1 MKNILTKI
9 DNIIYNI
16 INNIIIIYNMEHNN
30 TNTEEEDTI
39 QSLKLKNN
47 NLKNYIE
54 TLNPLEYKAL
64 AISIR
69 ELETSFSLE
78 KSIGYISYIKSLK

>member
-1 MKNILTKI
+1 
-9 DNIIYNI
+9 
-16 INNIIIIYNMEHNN
+16 MEHNN

-47 NLKNYIE
+47 NQKKYIE

>member
-1 MKNILTKI
+1 
-9 DNIIYNI
+9 
-16 INNIIIIYNMEHNN
+16 MEHKN
-30 TNTEEEDTI
+30 TNTNFEDTI

-47 NLKNYIE
+47 TLKNYIE
-54 TLNPLEYKAL
+54 SLNPLEYKAL

>member
-1 MKNILTKI
+1 
-9 DNIIYNI
+9 
-16 INNIIIIYNMEHNN
+16 MEHNN
-30 TNTEEEDTI
+30 TNTEQEDTI
-39 QSLKLKNN
+39 QSLKLKND

-78 KSIGYISYIKSLK
+78 KSTGYIKYTKSINQSQ

>member
-1 MKNILTKI
+1 
-9 DNIIYNI
+9 
-16 INNIIIIYNMEHNN
+16 MEHNN
-30 TNTEEEDTI
+30 TNTNTNFEDTI

-47 NLKNYIE
+47 TLKNYIE

>member
-1 MKNILTKI
+1 
-9 DNIIYNI
+9 
-16 INNIIIIYNMEHNN
+16 MEHNN
-30 TNTEEEDTI
+30 TNPEQEDTI
-39 QSLKLKNN
+39 QSLKLKND

-78 KSIGYISYIKSLK
+78 KSTGYIKYTQSINQSQ

>member
-1 MKNILTKI
+1 
-9 DNIIYNI
+9 
-16 INNIIIIYNMEHNN
+16 MEHNN
-30 TNTEEEDTI
+30 TNTEQEDTI
-39 QSLKLKNN
+39 QSLKLKND

-78 KSIGYISYIKSLK
+78 KSTGYIKYIKSINQSQ

>member
-1 MKNILTKI
+1 
-9 DNIIYNI
+9 
-16 INNIIIIYNMEHNN
+16 MEHNN
-30 TNTEEEDTI
+30 TNTSFEDTI

-54 TLNPLEYKAL
+54 TLKPLEYKAL